1 MSHRNTERAYEH
13 ETEIVEFWTGAG
25 FSAERAYA
33 SDGESLTDSHG
44 NSLTE
49 DVDVIVYH
57 GLPTGEDLL
66 VQAKRRKSLGSYLVP
81 DGIRDGVRLE
91 TSGGDPNLYVFPE
104 HVFLALIEQEPLV
117 GLHIDVEDR
126 TRASVANYAYPPD
139 GADVNAIR
147 PEHQTDSYYVLEER
161 LYHKLETFLKPPES
175 GSNGSVP
182 EGLGEEFEAL
192 SNRMQTI
199 ASKLK

>member
-1 MSHRNTERAYEH
+1 MSHRNTERSYEQ
-13 ETEIVEFWTGAG
+13 ETEIVEFWDGAG
-25 FSAERAYA
+25 YEAERAYA

-57 GLPTGEDLL
+57 GLPTGEDLFI
-66 VQAKRRKSLGSYLVP
+66 QAKRRKSLGNYLIP

-91 TSGGDPNLYVFPE
+91 TSGNPNLYVFPQ
-104 HVFLALIEQEPLV
+104 HVFLALVEQEPVV

-147 PEHQTDSYYVLEER
+147 PDNQTESYYVLEEP
-161 LYHKLETFLKPPES
+161 LYHRLETFLKPPENQ
-175 GSNGSVP
+175 SNGSLP
-182 EGLGEEFEAL
+182 EGLGKEFEAL
-192 SNRMQTI
+192 SDRMQTI
-199 ASKLK
+199 ASKLS